1 MTDWQN
7 WIVIAVALW
16 CAYRVISEV
25 VRPFLT
31 SSCTGCGGTCEEE
44 EKREELIDHRF
55 RFLYI

>member
-44 EKREELIDHRF
+44 EKREELIE
-55 RFLYI
+55 IN